1 MSGVYAYSGSGIS
14 AIDDKGR
21 LSVPAFLRKD
31 LIASSD
37 GRTVCVG
44 KHEKWD
50 CLVGFGLSRKIDM
63 LADID
68 REESNAIARGA
79 DYDRDLA
86 SFKKFHSI
94 KDLSFD
100 ASGRFGLPDGHRA
113 MGGLKDQVIF
123 YGTGLTFC
131 LWDPQV
137 LLETTAAIP
146 VDKDEVRR
154 LVDEL
159 GKKK

>member
-1 MSGVYAYSGSGIS
+1 
-14 AIDDKGR
+14 
-21 LSVPAFLRKD
+21 
-31 LIASSD
+31 
-37 GRTVCVG
+37 
-44 KHEKWD
+44 
-50 CLVGFGLSRKIDM
+50 
-63 LADID
+63 
-68 REESNAIARGA
+68 
-79 DYDRDLA
+79 
-86 SFKKFHSI
+86 
-94 KDLSFD
+94 
-100 ASGRFGLPDGHRA
+100 
-113 MGGLKDQVIF
+113 MGGFKDQVIF